1 MILKL
6 ALQLILGTVFSALVS
21 ILAYRFKLLTS
32 DGAAASFLLG
42 AIIFG
47 TGGIGFALPLL
58 FFFFSSSLLS
68 KYKQS
73 EKTKYRDFYEKPHK
87 TGRVG
92 VPDLRE
98 INTLNSVGI
107 RQRQTSPDLDTD
119 LVGGAPCPA
128 GETPTFARDKNQV
141 LANGIIAGILSFVH
155 FVFPSPS
162 VYYAY
167 LACLATVNADTWGT
181 EIGILSKAE
190 PISLRGFKRV
200 SPGSSGG
207 ISLLGTASSLF
218 GSFSLVLIGFLPGIS
233 SVPFMLEL
241 FLIIVIAG
249 FLGSFID
256 SLLGAFLQAQYLCPI
271 CNKSTEKKTHCNFD
285 TKRVSGISWLN
296 NDWVNFLSS
305 ICGII
310 LFFLLQRVC
319 GN

>member
-6 ALQLILGTVFSALVS
+6 AFQLILGTVFSALVS

-32 DGAAASFLLG
+32 DGASASFLLG
-42 AIIFG
+42 VIIFG

-58 FFFFSSSLLS
+58 FFFFSSSFLSRYKSGIKS
-68 KYKQS
+68 KYKDIF
-73 EKTKYRDFYEKPHK
+73 EKS
-87 TGRVG
+87 G
-92 VPDLRE
+92 
-98 INTLNSVGI
+98 
-107 RQRQTSPDLDTD
+107 
-119 LVGGAPCPA
+119 
-128 GETPTFARDKNQV
+128 ARDKNQV
-141 LANGIIAGILSFVH
+141 LANGIFAGILSFTY
-155 FVFPSPS
+155 FLFPLPL
-162 VYYAY
+162 VYCAY

-207 ISLLGTASSLF
+207 ISLMGTASSLF
-218 GSFSLVLIGFLPGIS
+218 GSFFLVLVGFLPGIS
-233 SVPFMLEL
+233 PVPFKLEF

-249 FLGSFID
+249 FSGSFID

-271 CNKSTEKKTHCNFD
+271 CNKSTERKTHCNFD

-296 NDWVNFLSS
+296 NDWVNFFSS
-305 ICGII
+305 ISGII
-310 LFFLLQRVC
+310 LFFLLQKVC

>member
-6 ALQLILGTVFSALVS
+6 ALQLILGTVLSALVS
-21 ILAYRFKLLTS
+21 FLAYRFKLLTS
-32 DGAAASFLLG
+32 DGASASFLLG

-47 TGGIGFALPLL
+47 TGGFGFALPLL

-68 KYKQS
+68 RYKSGQKIKYKDAF
-73 EKTKYRDFYEKPHK
+73 EKT
-87 TGRVG
+87 G
-92 VPDLRE
+92 
-98 INTLNSVGI
+98 
-107 RQRQTSPDLDTD
+107 
-119 LVGGAPCPA
+119 
-128 GETPTFARDKNQV
+128 ARDKNQV
-141 LANGIIAGILSFVH
+141 MANGVIAGILAFIY
-155 FVFPSPS
+155 FLFPSS
-162 VYYAY
+162 SIYFAY

-207 ISLLGTASSLF
+207 ISLMGTASSFF
-218 GSFSLVLIGFLPGIS
+218 GSFSLVLAGFLPGIS
-233 SVPFMLEL
+233 PVSFKLEF

-271 CNKSTEKKTHCNFD
+271 CNKSTERKTHCNFD
-285 TKRVSGISWLN
+285 TKKVSGISWLN

-305 ICGII
+305 ISGIF
-310 LFFLLQRVC
+310 LFFLLRKIC